1 MLHRALIRTHHI
13 ISPKKIHSI
22 GKLAKN
28 LSCAIVLKT
37 GRPPGIILAEC
48 EGRDESHEVDE
59 KGEENGKTRV
69 AGEGEERLRECASSM
84 KVCAT

>member
-1 MLHRALIRTHHI
+1 MLHRVLIRTHHI
-13 ISPKKIHSI
+13 VSPKKIHSI
-22 GKLAKN
+22 GKLAKT

-48 EGRDESHEVDE
+48 EGGDESQEVDG
-59 KGEENGKTRV
+59 KVGENGKKRV